1 MKLKYRKKSTKT
13 GKHFRGGGG
22 KNFSGWPEYIPLR
35 NGEQKEARE
44 EKHYFVNEEL
54 KNEKGEGRRSIAKEN
69 ALNSLIV
76 RTNHS
81 DASLFALFVHIYAR
95 CI

>member
-1 MKLKYRKKSTKT
+1 MVSRKRQ
-13 GKHFRGGGG
+13 GR
-22 KNFSGWPEYIPLR
+22 KNIR
-35 NGEQKEARE
+35 
-44 EKHYFVNEEL
+44 FVNEEL
-54 KNEKGEGRRSIAKEN
+54 KNEEGEGRRSIAKEN

-81 DASLFALFVHIYAR
+81 DSSLFALFVHIYAR